1 MRLQGPLSANGTG
14 RVEIFY
20 NGEWGTVCD
29 DYWDMSDAQVVC
41 RELGY
46 KYAVKALRGSSVP
59 DGQGKIWLDNVLCR
73 GNEQNLSS
81 CSHNGWGN
89 HDCGHYDDAGVQC
102 SSIGNNIT
110 RFIPDVH
117 ITIKRTQAVEVF
129 AGRPH
134 YSSQWRIQRKTKDN
148 IAAQFKNQNNFI
160 TMLT

>member
-1 MRLQGPLSANGTG
+1 M
-14 RVEIFY
+14 EIFY

-46 KYAVKALRGSSVP
+46 KYAIKALRGSRVL
-59 DGQGKIWLDNVLCR
+59 DGQGKIWLDNVLCT

-89 HDCGHYDDAGVQC
+89 HDCGHHDDAGVHC

-110 RFIPDVH
+110 RFIPDVQL
-117 ITIKRTQAVEVF
+117 IICKLKQLRFLQ
-129 AGRPH
+129 H
-134 YSSQWRIQRKTKDN
+134 YSSQWRIQRKTKYN
-148 IAAQFKNQNNFI
+148 IAAQFKNKI
-160 TMLT
+160 TLQQCYSL